1 MRGILFNASI
11 VLPLCILG
19 MSGCSKPSQGIRV
32 EYVDRSVIQIEKCLK
47 ASERPVRPTSLKSEG
62 LPADLEKLASV
73 ALAKVS
79 EYIRYSNKTEA
90 IMDSCQD

>member
-1 MRGILFNASI
+1 MRGTRSNVSIILS
-11 VLPLCILG
+11 LCLVG

-32 EYVDRSVIQIEKCLK
+32 EYVDRSVIKVEHCLK

-79 EYIRYSNKTEA
+79 EYVRYSNKTEA
-90 IMDSCQD
+90 IMDGCQD